1 MIRLVLDPDKWGEQM
16 KATSEDRRIQK
27 TRRALREALVSIM
40 FEKSYDSI
48 LTQELLDRANV
59 GRSTF
64 YTHFRDKDELLID
77 GLLELKQFLFDAKKV
92 ASHASGKTHE
102 RVIGFSQALF
112 DHAYSH
118 KKLYRALIGGAGWT
132 IVRQQLEGMLV
143 DLMKDEVRNLFN
155 KRSASDVPVKLFVHF
170 LGSNFMSVMTWWL
183 NHADPV
189 PPAEINAMFREL
201 ILPTLEANL
210 RSR

>member
-1 MIRLVLDPDKWGEQM
+1 M
-16 KATSEDRRIQK
+16 
-27 TRRALREALVSIM
+27 SIM

-48 LTQELLDRANV
+48 QTQELLDRANV

-64 YTHFRDKDELLID
+64 YSHFRDKDELLVD
-77 GLLELKQFLFDAKKV
+77 GLLELKQFLFDSQKT
-92 ASHASGKTHE
+92 ASHASTKNHE
-102 RVIGFSQALF
+102 RVIGFSYALF

-143 DLMKDEVRNLFN
+143 DLMKDEVRSLYK
-155 KRSASDVPVKLFVHF
+155 KRSTSDVPVELFVHF
-170 LGSNFMSVMTWWL
+170 LGSTFMSVMTWWL
-183 NHADPV
+183 NHGDPV
-189 PPAEINAMFREL
+189 PPAEINSMFREL

-210 RSR
+210 KSK